1 MNVLFPRFVRPVV
14 LALCFLALFAPVPRV
29 HAAGQP
35 VTVKELCL
43 MLRSG
48 YTGDEV
54 LRETSGR
61 PLLEPLD
68 DTNEKLLF
76 AAGADARLVNALRAT
91 HPALS
96 ADEASAARAHQ
107 QLIDLRNDATRQLQA
122 ARLQQT
128 SAPAAA
134 STAAAADPRAPSDP
148 RYIENMLHGKL
159 VAFRDEQLQ
168 PLGAD
173 ALEGKKLFGLYYSSF
188 VSKEGHTFSP
198 QLVQFYRT
206 VVASHPE
213 FEIIFVS
220 GDRSPFAMEN
230 AMREAKMPWPAVAFD
245 QIAQTEMVSR
255 FIDPS
260 KASRLIVVT
269 DTGRMLADYRLA
281 VGNPNLPMFLP
292 DLQKVIDN
300 PTRNSVAAPPDMRP
314 NAPAK

>member
-1 MNVLFPRFVRPVV
+1 MPLSIVRCAWLAVLLALLFPSLR
-14 LALCFLALFAPVPRV
+14 LD
-29 HAAGQP
+29 AAGQP

-54 LRETSGR
+54 LRETNGR

-68 DTNEKLLF
+68 DTNEKLLR
-76 AAGADARLVNALRAT
+76 AAGADTRLVAALRAT

-96 ADEASAARAHQ
+96 ADDAAAARAHQ
-107 QLIDLRNDATRQLQA
+107 LLLDQRNDATRQLQA

-128 SAPAAA
+128 AAPAAA
-134 STAAAADPRAPSDP
+134 AGADSRAPSDP
-148 RYIENMLHGKL
+148 HYIENMLHGKL

-168 PLGAD
+168 PLGAS

-198 QLVQFYRT
+198 QLVQFYHT

-269 DTGRMLADYRLA
+269 DKGRMLADYRLA

-292 DLQKVIDN
+292 DLQKVIDD
-300 PTRNSVAAPPDMRP
+300 PTKSSVTAPPDVRP
-314 NAPAK
+314 GASKPPTQ